1 MSTTTR
7 QRRRIL
13 LVDDELHQ
21 RDTVAHGLRLQG
33 YRCLPTRSAAEA
45 LAVLEREGSEA
56 FDLLLTDLTMPGCS
70 GAELIAQSLERWPE
84 LAIVAITGAAETA
97 AAECARAYGIVVL
110 EKPFDPD
117 DLDRA
122 LTRVLEGGREGPAR
136 G

>member
-1 MSTTTR
+1 MSTTTKP
-7 QRRRIL
+7 QRRIL

-21 RDTVAHGLRLQG
+21 LDTVERGLRLQG

-45 LAVLEREGSEA
+45 LAALEREGSEA
-56 FDLLLTDLTMPGCS
+56 FDLLLTDLTMPRCS
-70 GAELIAQSLERWPE
+70 GAELIARILERWPA

-97 AAECARAYGIVVL
+97 TAERVRAHGIVVL

-117 DLDRA
+117 KLDRT
-122 LTRVLEGGREGPAR
+122 LKRVLDGRREGPAR